1 MTAPLHAHF
10 TPDDQRI
17 LSATESTVTILAC
30 DYDHD
35 ADSGGRCLLKLN
47 RDLYFAALTDW
58 LDHKTSYCA
67 NGEFAGAGTVRLENL
82 KLLPKEAHLSA
93 YLVESPPDDLD
104 LDTDEGME
112 FFSKTVPVK
121 HYSSTARTKFEVQM
135 EHA

>member
-1 MTAPLHAHF
+1 MSLQAHY
-10 TPDDQRI
+10 TPDDQKI
-17 LSATESTVTILAC
+17 LSATKSTVTILAC
-30 DYDHD
+30 DCDYE
-35 ADSGGRCLLKLN
+35 ADSGGRCLLKLD
-47 RDLYFAALTDW
+47 RDLYFTALNDW
-58 LDHKTSYCA
+58 LDEKASYCA
-67 NGEFAGAGTVRLENL
+67 NGELGGVGLIHLENI

-93 YLVESPPDDLD
+93 YLVESPPEDLD